1 MSDAHHSP
9 TTITVVPLPQLP
21 HPSTL
26 ATSSAFLIHE
36 AQKTYNELSTLRQNI
51 VAESSSQL
59 AIALLSSRSRCSR
72 RTAYV
77 LDPPGSSS
85 LPPLPPIPV
94 PPSTSHRKP
103 SSLATPSP
111 SSLPTAK
118 PTIPSSS
125 PLHNAVD
132 VKSCCESLRTSGHRA
147 EERYD
152 STALWVVIDS
162 ISAWILLRVNDQ
174 SNGVPSVRCIRL
186 LESSKGVRIIFCRE
200 KVSGSYCR
208 TSLYTLSRP
217 LPLYERLANTLPISP
232 CPSLNCSYVVTLRN
246 KPRGRHK
253 ADSDCSSDWCPSPSC
268 SSNHAIIAKDTYACQ
283 TACRMAK
290 QDICRLIHH

>member
-51 VAESSSQL
+51 VAESS
-59 AIALLSSRSRCSR
+59 
-72 RTAYV
+72 TYV

-186 LESSKGVRIIFCRE
+186 LESSKGDQPIHAQ
-200 KVSGSYCR
+200 S
-208 TSLYTLSRP
+208 TSAPLRALSKHLTDLSLP
-217 LPLYERLANTLPISP
+217 LPELLFRLVSLPELLKQP
-232 CPSLNCSYVVTLRN
+232 CHYCQRHLRVPDGLPYGQTGYLPADPSLGSKDATRMDTDQDDEVKEGGKWVSW
-246 KPRGRHK
+246 H
-253 ADSDCSSDWCPSPSC
+253 PSC
-268 SSNHAIIAKDTYACQ
+268 QPIA
-283 TACRMAK
+283 
-290 QDICRLIHH
+290 